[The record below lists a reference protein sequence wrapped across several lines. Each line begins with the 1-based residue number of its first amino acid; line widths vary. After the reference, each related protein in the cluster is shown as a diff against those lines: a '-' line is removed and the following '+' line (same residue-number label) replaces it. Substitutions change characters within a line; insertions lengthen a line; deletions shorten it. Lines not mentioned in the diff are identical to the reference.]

1 VSIMLANNETGSIQ
15 PIAELAALAQARGAL
30 FHTDGVQAV
39 GKIPVDVESL
49 GVDFFSLSGHKFH
62 GPKGI
67 GALYVRRGL
76 ELTPLVHGGG
86 QEGGRRAGTEN
97 TPGIVGVGGAAELAE
112 KRLHLMATQ
121 VKGLRDD
128 LWEGIV
134 RIFPEARLNGHP
146 TARLPNTL
154 NVSLPGIRGESLV
167 LALDQQGIAFSSGSA
182 CRSGSP
188 TPSHALL
195 AMGLTEE
202 AAHCAIRLSLGVD
215 NTSEHITRTLAA
227 MATVVHGSLSSV
239 RFVPCR

>member
-1 VSIMLANNETGSIQ
+1 
-15 PIAELAALAQARGAL
+15 
-30 FHTDGVQAV
+30 
-39 GKIPVDVESL
+39 
-49 GVDFFSLSGHKFH
+49 
-62 GPKGI
+62 
-67 GALYVRRGL
+67 LYVKKSLDL
-76 ELTPLVHGGG
+76 EPLVHGGG

-97 TPGIVGVGGAAELAE
+97 TPGIVGAGRAAELAE

-128 LWEGIV
+128 LWEGIA
-134 RIFPEARLNGHP
+134 RIFSEARLNGHP
-146 TARLPNTL
+146 VERLPNTL
-154 NVSLPGIRGESLV
+154 NVSIPGIRGESLV

-188 TPSHALL
+188 KPSHALL

-202 AAHCAIRLSLGVD
+202 AAHCAIRLSLGID

-227 MATVVHGSLSSV
+227 LEMMVHDSLSSV